1 MRKRLGCAALA
12 LTLLLSGCTGA
23 ESALRVRAPAATA
36 APAALTPIVRASV
49 PADCTALPAYLDGLL
64 LTRALKRGEA
74 VYLAPRPLCER
85 AGISL
90 DWSGSRE
97 RLALDLGALRVEG
110 RAGQQYYTAGGRY
123 VFAPED
129 WMIQD
134 GELYLPLNALCKL
147 LTLTAEERDGAVFL
161 DGADMGVMEAG
172 QDYYELNFPQ
182 GDVYWLAHII
192 RSEAGIEPL
201 ESKIG
206 VGNVVLNRVRDPNFP
221 DNVFDVI
228 FDHDHSIQ
236 FEPVS
241 KGTIH
246 EEPKAE
252 DRIAA
257 YLVLE
262 GADVA
267 GDCLYF
273 VNPDFGSFWFDNN
286 LTFVKKI
293 GRHNYYIERV
303 SEDAATDAGT
313 DPAAGT

>member
-1 MRKRLGCAALA
+1 MRKRLLAAALA
-12 LTLLLSGCTGA
+12 LTLLLSGCSSV
-23 ESALRVRAPAATA
+23 ESVIRSPARAAATK
-36 APAALTPIVRASV
+36 APLPPV
-49 PADCTALPAYLDGLL
+49 PQSSDPQGLEALPVYLDGLL
-64 LTRALKRGEA
+64 LARGLRKGDA
-74 VYLAPRPLCER
+74 VYVALRPLCLH
-85 AGISL
+85 AQIL
-90 DWSGSRE
+90 MDWSGDRA
-97 RLALDLGALRVEG
+97 LFTLDLGGLRVEG
-110 RAGQQYYTAGGRY
+110 KAGQQYYSASGRY
-123 VFAPED
+123 VYAPED
-129 WMIQD
+129 WVLRG
-134 GELYLPLNALCKL
+134 GEPYLPVGALCRL
-147 LTLTAEERDGAVFL
+147 LNLTAEERDGALFL
-161 DGADMGVMEAG
+161 DGSALCVMEAG

-201 ESKIG
+201 DSKIG
-206 VGNVVLNRVRDPNFP
+206 VGNVVMNRVRSADFP

-228 FDHDHSIQ
+228 FDHDHGMQ

-286 LTFVKKI
+286 LQFVKKI
-293 GRHNYYIERV
+293 GRHNYYIARV
-303 SEDAATDAGT
+303 NEDAATDAGT